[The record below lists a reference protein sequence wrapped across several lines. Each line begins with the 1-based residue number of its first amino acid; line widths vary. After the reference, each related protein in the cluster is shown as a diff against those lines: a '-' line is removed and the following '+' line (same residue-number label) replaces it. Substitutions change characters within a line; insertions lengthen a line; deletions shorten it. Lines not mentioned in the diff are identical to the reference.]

1 MGESER
7 ERDGEEGED
16 NAANRRRRKESN
28 FIVESKVFEI
38 VLEERKGQL
47 QVIIVEKKRGASSWV
62 RLGPESLG
70 FFVEGLNHCIKDE
83 KEGKWGRGWKEK
95 GRSYS
100 LMQGI
105 NRAGWFLRLGVVDS
119 ERKSFSIFI
128 PKGRG
133 DKGGWVTMAEK
144 LNQMEEAIGRKASK

>member
-1 MGESER
+1 M
-7 ERDGEEGED
+7 
-16 NAANRRRRKESN
+16 
-28 FIVESKVFEI
+28 FEI
-38 VLEERKGQL
+38 VLEERKGKL
-47 QVIIVEKKRGASSWV
+47 QVIIVEKKRRVSSWV

-70 FFVEGLNHCIKDE
+70 FFMEGLNHCIKDE
-83 KEGKWGRGWKEK
+83 KEGIWGRGWKEK

-100 LMQGI
+100 LIRGI

-144 LNQMEEAIGRKASK
+144 LLQME